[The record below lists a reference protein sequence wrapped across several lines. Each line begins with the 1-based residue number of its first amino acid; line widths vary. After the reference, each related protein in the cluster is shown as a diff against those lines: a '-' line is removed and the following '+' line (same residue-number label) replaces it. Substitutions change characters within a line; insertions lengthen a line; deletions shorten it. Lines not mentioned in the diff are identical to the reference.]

1 MKMSKMCVNIYIS
14 FFVFGRASQK
24 MFAVA
29 DTGQTAEASKRP
41 SWKPVRVR
49 GPHLKFGRRR
59 RGGTSRE
66 CGQKK
71 GRVGRKK
78 GSDVL
83 RGREKRERDKSWN
96 VKS

>member
-14 FFVFGRASQK
+14 FFVFGRVSQK

-78 GSDVL
+78 GE
-83 RGREKRERDKSWN
+83 RCAERKRKKRER
-96 VKS
+96 